1 MPEFKFYC
9 PQCGQHILGDDSH
22 AGRQINCPV
31 CQQAIVVPQAPAA
44 GPIPPQPA
52 PVPIP
57 APTPVAPPR
66 PSPVPVTGTPRPMIP
81 VAQRAG
87 PMKSG
92 VSKNILL
99 IVVSVLVLAGV
110 GAGGWLGFNQIKIYR
125 LRGQLPSGLVALW
138 SGEGNTRETL
148 AGNVGIRMGTTAFE
162 PGKVGLAFAFH
173 GKNDLVTVG
182 NPASLQLQDFTIVA
196 WVKRS
201 DASVVSYGSYGNG
214 IIFGYG
220 QGGYGLYLDPAG
232 RPALSKIGIDETMPE
247 TTIADTAFHHLAVTK
262 SGSTVVFYLDGQAWP
277 APAYNPGFV
286 FSTVAAIGARGDNLD
301 NSFFGLIDEVA
312 VFNRALSAEEIQNLY
327 AIQK

>member
-9 PQCGQHILGDDSH
+9 PQCGQHILGDDNH
-22 AGRQINCPV
+22 AGRQINCPA
-31 CQQAIVVPQAPAA
+31 CQKPIVVPPAPTTA
-44 GPIPPQPA
+44 PIPPQPA

-57 APTPVAPPR
+57 VPIAVAPPRQIPTPVAAPLCPA
-66 PSPVPVTGTPRPMIP
+66 IP

-92 VSKNILL
+92 VPKNILI
-99 IVVSVLVLAGV
+99 IVISVLVLAGV
-110 GAGGWLGFNQIKIYR
+110 GAGGWLGFNQIKIYH
-125 LRGQLPSGLVALW
+125 LRGLLPSGLVALW

-148 AGNVGIRMGTTAFE
+148 SGNVGTLLGTTSFQ
-162 PGKVGLAFAFH
+162 PGKVGSAFAFH
-173 GKNDLVTVG
+173 GKNDLVMVG
-182 NPASLQLQDFTIVA
+182 NPSSLQLQDFTIVA

-232 RPALSKIGIDETMPE
+232 RPVLSRIGIDETMPE
-247 TTIADTAFHHLAVTK
+247 TVISDTAFHHLAVTK
-262 SGSTVVFYLDGQAWP
+262 SGSTVVFYIDGQAWS
-277 APAYNPGFV
+277 APAYDPGFV

-301 NSFFGLIDEVA
+301 NSYFGLIDEVG